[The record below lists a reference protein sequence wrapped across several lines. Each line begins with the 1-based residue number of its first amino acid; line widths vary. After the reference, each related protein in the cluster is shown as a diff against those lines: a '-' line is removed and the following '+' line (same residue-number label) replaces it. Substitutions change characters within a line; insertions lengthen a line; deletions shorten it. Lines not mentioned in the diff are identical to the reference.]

1 MGEQLILRGRR
12 RLCFGSAPA
21 IAILVSG
28 FVFLHFGCGR
38 SADEGPPISSPEI
51 ESGERMLEIT
61 VFPRDGEVI
70 RDLDRSVVVEFSMA
84 VNPEDFSFEIT
95 PDPGGWEP
103 AWHGTRHRVELR
115 HADPFQADTEYELE
129 VVLTSGPKE
138 VVRFTAARP
147 STLQLIDAAEVAG
160 EIDLDTAWTYRLQ
173 FVFEPQLVPEPYRS
187 SAPVHDVDGVM
198 RDFVRV
204 RSSLSPETIADL
216 RRYTVRPDHPESV
229 FFRVLGG
236 RALARAERGDRGR
249 MQPGDHVETDADL
262 EDEDRR
268 PSPMVP
274 EDCSEHLRV
283 WSAPDQRWTAQ
294 RVCGMIQQYSIYER
308 FFDLLGREPLEDTDA
323 CFVQGPPID
332 GEDVQP
338 CLEMKGG
345 DERLDIYL
353 VPEIYVVK
361 GASTWA
367 GVCISEQILYGDKS
381 TAFIVVKLASDLDD
395 LTSTIAHEIFH
406 AFQFAFDYFEDLWWM
421 EATAVWSEE
430 FINSKWD
437 NERWLEYAFQQE
449 FHRLD
454 PLTDEDGLHEY
465 GIYLFPYYLEKI
477 RPGREQVIA
486 DIWKGCEEKNS
497 LEAIDAAL
505 GGKLDTTFR
514 HFALVNLDH
523 LTYEDSYPEPLDL
536 YEYHKAES
544 FPLDVTNNH
553 EIRLEMVLPP
563 LSAYYVKIQNNVN
576 PDDTPLVRFHLDDF
590 ARNKNLSIVALINYF
605 EDQPVEEDWHDL
617 TRRDFCIARESEHF
631 SDMHLVISST
641 ERKSLTFPTLTV
653 SGESEC
659 ERFGGSG
666 SFSVKMYRQ
675 SNGYGGTFR
684 FDERVTGQVTLG
696 PFDSKNGEFPGRA
709 SVQLFIETETHIP
722 YNKDEYITIE
732 GSGEVE
738 CVLSYPFGNEDADY
752 SLNCGML
759 PITRTRRTVKQP
771 EGIEE
776 TVVGSGTTDI
786 DEWCIGSHTGGKPAR
801 YQTELSGTYNDPKSG
816 DGSSHSCTWS
826 IHLDAPE
833 R

>member
-1 MGEQLILRGRR
+1 MA
-12 RLCFGSAPA
+12 GSA
-21 IAILVSG
+21 
-28 FVFLHFGCGR
+28 GR
-38 SADEGPPISSPEI
+38 QLGMTI
-51 ESGERMLEIT
+51 
-61 VFPRDGEVI
+61 FPGDGEVI
-70 RDLDRSVVVEFSMA
+70 RDLDRPVVVKFSEA
-84 VNPEDFSFEIT
+84 VDAQDFSFEIV
-95 PDPGGWEP
+95 PDPGGWE
-103 AWHGTRHRVELR
+103 AVWHGSGHRVDLR
-115 HADPFQADTEYELE
+115 HTAPFKAGAVYELE
-129 VVLTSGPKE
+129 AALASGPTE
-138 VVRFTAARP
+138 TVRFTAARP
-147 STLQLIDAAEVAG
+147 STLKLIDAAEAAG

-173 FVFEPQLVPEPYRS
+173 FVFEPQVVPEPYRS
-187 SAPVHDVDGVM
+187 STPVHDVDGVI
-198 RDFVRV
+198 REFTRV
-204 RSSLSPETIADL
+204 RSSLSRETLADL

-229 FFRVLGG
+229 FFRDFGG
-236 RALARAERGDRGR
+236 RALARAGKGDRGR

-274 EDCSEHLRV
+274 DDCSEHLRV
-283 WSAPDQRWTAQ
+283 WSAPDKRVTAQ

-308 FFDLLGREPLEDTDA
+308 FFDLLGREPLEDTEA
-323 CFVQGPPID
+323 CFVQGTPTE

-353 VPEIYVVK
+353 VPETYVVT
-361 GASTWA
+361 GVSSWG
-367 GVCISEQILYGDKS
+367 GVCISEQILSGDKS
-381 TAFIVVKLASDLDD
+381 TAFIVVKLAPDLGD

-406 AFQFAFDYFEDLWWM
+406 AFQFAFDYYEDRWWM

-430 FINSKWD
+430 FINPKWD
-437 NERWLEYAFQQE
+437 NEWWLEYAFHQQ
-449 FHRLD
+449 FHRLES
-454 PLTDEDGLHEY
+454 LTLEDGLHEY

-486 DIWKGCEEKNS
+486 DIWRECEDEDS
-497 LEAIDAAL
+497 LKAIDAAL
-505 GGKLDTTFR
+505 GGKFDTTFR

-536 YEYHKAES
+536 YEYHKTES

-563 LSAYYVKIQNNVN
+563 LSAYYVEIQNNVN
-576 PDDTPLVRFHLDDF
+576 PDDTPLVRFHLDAF

-641 ERKSLTFPTLTV
+641 ERKSLTFPALTI

-666 SFSVKMYRQ
+666 SFTVEKHRQ
-675 SNGYGGTFR
+675 SQVHPGGTFR
-684 FDERVTGQVTLG
+684 SDQEVTGQLTLE
-696 PFDSKNGEFPGRA
+696 PFDRKNGEFPGRA
-709 SVQLFIETETHIP
+709 SVQLTIEIEEHIVDI
-722 YNKDEYITIE
+722 KDEFITIE
-732 GSGEVE
+732 GSGQVE
-738 CVLSYPFGNEDADY
+738 CVLSYPWGNEDADY
-752 SLNCGML
+752 NLSCEQL
-759 PITRTRRTVKQP
+759 PITRTRRTIKQP

-776 TVVGSGTTDI
+776 TFVGSGRTDI
-786 DEWCIGSHTGGKPAR
+786 DAWCIGSHTGGKPAQ
-801 YQTELSGTYNDPKSG
+801 YQTDLSGYYHDETPG
-816 DGSSHSCTWS
+816 ARGSRSHSCSWS